1 MEHEALL
8 IPILALMVPIVVA
21 PVAIYFKFEKAKR
34 ELEHAERMKALEFG
48 RTLPGDETW
57 SSPGRISLAIGAGV
71 PVCVFG
77 LAWLTSQAV
86 GFRSD
91 IWQGASMVGC
101 TSVICGTILAAKT
114 FSHRAREAATA
125 MYQKPSLDPDA
136 YDVAGS
142 RGGPVL
148 GS

>member
-1 MEHEALL
+1 MENEALL
-8 IPILALMVPIVVA
+8 IPILGIMVPIVVA
-21 PVAIYFKFEKAKR
+21 PVAIYYKFEKAKR
-34 ELEHAERMKALEFG
+34 ELEHAERMKALEMG
-48 RTLPGDETW
+48 RVLPGDETW

-77 LAWLTSQAV
+77 LAWLATQTV

-91 IWQGASMVGC
+91 FWHAASGVGC
-101 TSVICGTILAAKT
+101 TSVICGTILAAKNSSQRT
-114 FSHRAREAATA
+114 RQAATA
-125 MYQKPSLDPDA
+125 MDQKPHFDPDA

-142 RGGPVL
+142 RAGGAL